1 MELSEDIKQWDDV
14 NKKILLKLSGIDNC
28 DLSESIIEWNIS
40 LAKKDYKTA
49 KLIFMEFSQIIS
61 LYKEISFNVNNE
73 IYDNIVYSHN
83 TRDLII
89 ILMELCNNFKE
100 LNLYIQNTIQNI
112 EKEKYFELK
121 KKILKEISNL
131 KIKTELEL
139 IPLYE
144 KWNEYNK
151 EKLEIEYKLQP
162 NYFVKNL
169 LENQL
174 IPYSNTIYFLGLF
187 IYNEITLS
195 ETPMLFNSIRTV
207 IGKFLGGIC
216 LLIQTNEYIGFNINK
231 IITKLAL
238 YLSLFIIKIIE
249 TILPIKFSNILYQIS
264 TNKIIEMIFIFIYY
278 YLLNYINNLYKIT
291 CKILTLGISIINK
304 EFINSIY
311 KDILDIMY
319 NYGKDV
325 YLNLGVGFVK
335 MIASNAD
342 FIWELF
348 TEHIYNIFIN
358 LITLKNPNIKPSET
372 FLNSLEKNNIISFSS
387 DEKKLLLNGE
397 ITFGEVVNEK
407 IQLTLDS
414 NEQIEDNMDNKLIII
429 QNFEKMINPT
439 FFTTIYNAL
448 DNNIQND
455 MSKIGIL
462 NIYNEM
468 NNSTTKYKISID
480 TILSTNYTSNLEDSD
495 YALIK
500 TSEYIIYFYL
510 MYFIFNIFKKKF
522 RN

>member
-1 MELSEDIKQWDDV
+1 
-14 NKKILLKLSGIDNC
+14 
-28 DLSESIIEWNIS
+28 
-40 LAKKDYKTA
+40 
-49 KLIFMEFSQIIS
+49 
-61 LYKEISFNVNNE
+61 
-73 IYDNIVYSHN
+73 
-83 TRDLII
+83 
-89 ILMELCNNFKE
+89 
-100 LNLYIQNTIQNI
+100 
-112 EKEKYFELK
+112 
-121 KKILKEISNL
+121 
-131 KIKTELEL
+131 
-139 IPLYE
+139 
-144 KWNEYNK
+144 
-151 EKLEIEYKLQP
+151 
-162 NYFVKNL
+162 
-169 LENQL
+169 
-174 IPYSNTIYFLGLF
+174 
-187 IYNEITLS
+187 
-195 ETPMLFNSIRTV
+195 
-207 IGKFLGGIC
+207 
-216 LLIQTNEYIGFNINK
+216 
-231 IITKLAL
+231 
-238 YLSLFIIKIIE
+238 
-249 TILPIKFSNILYQIS
+249 
-264 TNKIIEMIFIFIYY
+264 
-278 YLLNYINNLYKIT
+278 
-291 CKILTLGISIINK
+291 
-304 EFINSIY
+304 
-311 KDILDIMY
+311 MY

-414 NEQIEDNMDNKLIII
+414 NEKIEDNMDNKLIII
-429 QNFEKMINPT
+429 QNFEKIINPT